1 MAENVALLRD
11 AVTRIPV
18 WTGNGNNIFTP
29 DQWLQRIEK
38 ARVSAAWDDAQTMSF
53 IYVSLRAQ
61 RYKVLER
68 SGT

>member
-53 IYVSLRAQ
+53 IYVSLRGIKFSKGVAS
-61 RYKVLER
+61 L
-68 SGT
+68 